1 MEGKMRPGWQID
13 LKWIAGIFACVAI
26 FVAGVLFSLAEI
38 TERGR
43 AEPLSA
49 AFVGFLLDDRV
60 TDDEF
65 EAVQAQAAAD
75 PSGLVSLSPL
85 DLDVRGSQIA
95 GLDREE
101 ASLLVAGEFAAVLYA
116 GGSEAADAL
125 ILEPGPNA
133 DGEPQEAINLGP
145 TSSLTA
151 ESHSTFRTLFFV
163 ALAIVIALLG
173 LVSFLSRGLGRLGA
187 PAMVLALST
196 APLAGRT
203 LDARRKRRRQSRR
216 GRGDIHRDRPPTDPR
231 YGRRSAQLLRGG
243 AQHSAGLGGD
253 RLRRHAPDTA
263 LTKARPQARLACGE
277 HAAARGSRA
286 VCLTER
292 LSSATLIP

>member
-1 MEGKMRPGWQID
+1 MRPGWQID

-26 FVAGVLFSLAEI
+26 FVAGILFSLAEI

-196 APLAGRT
+196 APLAALWT
-203 LDARRKRRRQSRR
+203 LAVNAVGSPGEDEAIYTVIARQLIRDTAGDLRNFFVAVLSIALAWAVIVFVGTLLTPLSRR
-216 GRGDIHRDRPPTDPR
+216 LGRKLASLAASTPQPEAPGPP
-231 YGRRSAQLLRGG
+231 A
-243 AQHSAGLGGD
+243 
-253 RLRRHAPDTA
+253 
-263 LTKARPQARLACGE
+263 
-277 HAAARGSRA
+277 
-286 VCLTER
+286 
-292 LSSATLIP
+292 

>member
-1 MEGKMRPGWQID
+1 MRPGWQID

-196 APLAGRT
+196 APLAALWT
-203 LDARRKRRRQSRR
+203 LAVNAVGSPGEDEAIYTVIARQLIRDTAGDLRNFFVAVLSIALAWAVIVFVGTLLTPLSRR
-216 GRGDIHRDRPPTDPR
+216 LGRKLASLAASTPQPEAPGP
-231 YGRRSAQLLRGG
+231 SA
-243 AQHSAGLGGD
+243 
-253 RLRRHAPDTA
+253 
-263 LTKARPQARLACGE
+263 
-277 HAAARGSRA
+277 
-286 VCLTER
+286 
-292 LSSATLIP
+292 